1 MSIESDI
8 VWQDRKRTIFGLPLS
23 FTKYSLSQERL
34 FINTGFLNTVENE
47 VRLYR
52 VLDVQLTRSLG
63 QRIFGVGTIVV
74 HSSDK
79 SMKDFEIKSIKN
91 SKKVKE
97 LLSEFVEKQR
107 DDKRVYGREY
117 MGDDFDEDAN
127 N

>member
-79 SMKDFEIKSIKN
+79 SMKDFEIKSVKN